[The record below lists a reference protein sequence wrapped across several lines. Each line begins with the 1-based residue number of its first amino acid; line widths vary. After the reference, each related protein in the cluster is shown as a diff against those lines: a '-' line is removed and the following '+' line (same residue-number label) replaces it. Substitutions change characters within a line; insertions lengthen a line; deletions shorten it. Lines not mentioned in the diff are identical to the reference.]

1 MEPLMWGWITIN
13 VILVI
18 GMWYARLDDSS
29 DNVLPQLIGMFILV
43 QFIALNATDVFK

>member
-1 MEPLMWGWITIN
+1 MEPLVWGWITIN

-29 DNVLPQLIGMFILV
+29 DNVLPQLIGMFMLV
-43 QFIALNATDVFK
+43 QFIAISNINVFK